1 MSSMAAIRDFLAQK
15 RIAVVAALLLTTHQ
29 SGQSKICDA
38 STWTLRGELESR
50 KKMRNPAHSFARRL
64 VSVPLPSLR
73 NGDNL
78 AVGSGLGTL
87 RVMKLDR

>member
-15 RIAVVAALLLTTHQ
+15 RIAVVGTLLLTTHQ

-50 KKMRNPAHSFARRL
+50 QKIRNPCHSFARRL
-64 VSVPLPSLR
+64 VSAPLPSLR
-73 NGDNL
+73 PG
-78 AVGSGLGTL
+78 
-87 RVMKLDR
+87 